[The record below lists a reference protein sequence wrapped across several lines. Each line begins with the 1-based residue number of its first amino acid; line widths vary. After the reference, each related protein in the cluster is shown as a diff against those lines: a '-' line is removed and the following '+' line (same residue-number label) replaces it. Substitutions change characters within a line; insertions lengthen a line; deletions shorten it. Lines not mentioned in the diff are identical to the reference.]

1 MVKGCLDRSDD
12 TADAIVDRWFHTGD
26 IGRMDEDG
34 VVYEVYVVCIV
45 DRATRNAPVRH
56 I

>member
-12 TADAIVDRWFHTGD
+12 TSDAIVDRWFHTGD

-34 VVYEVYVVCIV
+34 VVYEVYVVYIV